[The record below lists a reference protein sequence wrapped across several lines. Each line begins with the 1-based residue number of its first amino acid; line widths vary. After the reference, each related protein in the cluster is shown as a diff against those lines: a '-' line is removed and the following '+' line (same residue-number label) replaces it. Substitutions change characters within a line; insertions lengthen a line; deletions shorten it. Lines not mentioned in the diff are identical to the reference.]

1 MLFRSVVAVM
11 GLKMERSSRPSTQL
25 GCEVVRTGQSSW
37 FTEPGE
43 GWRHFPRG
51 KPGRGPA
58 GCALETRSG
67 DVEQTA
73 VFLELERATRARN
86 DNLRVLSVVT
96 MIAVA
101 RGIFTVV
108 LQVVSGH
115 GLSCPEACGIFLTQ
129 GSNLRLLH
137 LLHWQGDSLSMSHL
151 GSPRIR
157 LITTY

>member
-1 MLFRSVVAVM
+1 MQTGKSSGFVQPCIPSKAVVAVM
-11 GLKMERSSRPSTQL
+11 WLKMERSSRPSTQL

-96 MIAVA
+96 MKTPQE
-101 RGIFTVV
+101 RF
-108 LQVVSGH
+108 
-115 GLSCPEACGIFLTQ
+115 
-129 GSNLRLLH
+129 
-137 LLHWQGDSLSMSHL
+137 
-151 GSPRIR
+151 
-157 LITTY
+157 